1 MRNLR
6 HFDLC
11 SRRWL
16 RLLALALMLAG
27 AAPLPFAMAA
37 SGPASPVFLSN
48 LDDIPLMAG
57 LTERKDLA
65 VSFDKPEGRIVEAQ
79 AEGRLSADAVTKFY
93 AATLPQLGWR
103 LQGANNFMRE
113 SEELR
118 LTVAT
123 VNQRLIVRFALSP
136 RP

>member
-1 MRNLR
+1 MV
-6 HFDLC
+6 
-11 SRRWL
+11 
-16 RLLALALMLAG
+16 LLLGLWT
-27 AAPLPFAMAA
+27 PVPFAMAA
-37 SGPASPVFLSN
+37 SGPPPAVFLSN

-79 AEGRLSADAVTKFY
+79 AEGRLSAAAVTKFY
-93 AATLPQLGWR
+93 VATLPQLGWR
-103 LQGANNFMRE
+103 VQGANHFMRE

-118 LTVAT
+118 LSIHTA
-123 VNQRLIVRFALSP
+123 NQLVIVRFALSP